1 MPKTAAFTPIKP
13 ALERKSARKRTKK
26 EKKRFFVF
34 LVLVLVVVV
43 DDEPIVVVVVVFS
56 KGVRRVVLP
65 VVRCIRM
72 TIETSKVSARAS
84 YVV

>member
-26 EKKRFFVF
+26 EKKRFVFVFVF
-34 LVLVLVVVV
+34 LVVLVVVV
-43 DDEPIVVVVVVFS
+43 DEPIVVVVVVVFS

-84 YVV
+84 

>member
-43 DDEPIVVVVVVFS
+43 VDEPIVVVVVVFS
-56 KGVRRVVLP
+56 KGVRRVVLS

-84 YVV
+84 

>member
-84 YVV
+84 

>member
-26 EKKRFFVF
+26 EKKRFVFVFVF
-34 LVLVLVVVV
+34 LVVLVVVV
-43 DDEPIVVVVVVFS
+43 DEPIVVVVVVFS
-56 KGVRRVVLP
+56 KGVRRVVLS

-84 YVV
+84 

>member
-34 LVLVLVVVV
+34 VFLVVV
-43 DDEPIVVVVVVFS
+43 DEPIVVVVVVFS
-56 KGVRRVVLP
+56 KGVRRVVLS

-72 TIETSKVSARAS
+72 TIETSKVSARVS
-84 YVV
+84 